1 MLGLIDF
8 WLTLAKHL
16 LEKNEED
23 FAPKWGN
30 LYATAESPPLRAR
43 CGARKAGK
51 ALFCSK

>member
-30 LYATAESPPLRAR
+30 LYATAQSLL
-43 CGARKAGK
+43 GA
-51 ALFCSK
+51 LDTMN

>member
-16 LEKNEED
+16 LEKIEED

-30 LYATAESPPLRAR
+30 LYATAQSWL
-43 CGARKAGK
+43 GAIDT
-51 ALFCSK
+51 LNLET